1 MEDLSK
7 SMNKYVIENIQDSDI
22 VREFIRCNDYKS
34 VARQYNMNTNS
45 VKAILKRAGI
55 DVNQGKQ
62 TVKRKTDLEE
72 IGMSEKDFYKE

>member
-34 VARQYNMNTNS
+34 VAKQYNMNTNK
-45 VKAILKRAGI
+45 VKGILRRAGI
-55 DVNQGKQ
+55 DINQGNF
-62 TVKRKTDLEE
+62 KTNRNTLEE
-72 IGMSEKDFYKE
+72 IGMNEKDFYKE

>member
-7 SMNKYVIENIQDSDI
+7 SMNKYAIENIQDSDI

-34 VARQYNMNTNS
+34 VARQYNMNTNK
-45 VKAILKRAGI
+45 VKGILRRAGI
-55 DVNQGKQ
+55 DINQGNFKANRN
-62 TVKRKTDLEE
+62 TLEE